1 MMKFVKYTGFPVL
14 CGIVIGMMIAS
25 LTKNISALSWLSFGL
40 SFGMNPPFVLDLSLL
55 KFTFG
60 LSVDLNVST
69 IICITLC
76 LIIAKYIYK
85 R

>member
-1 MMKFVKYTGFPVL
+1 MKFIKYTGFPVL
-14 CGIVIGMMIAS
+14 CGIVIGMMLAGV
-25 LTKNISALSWLSFGL
+25 TKNISALSWLSFGL
-40 SFGMNPPFVLDLSLL
+40 SFGMSSPLVLDLSLL
-55 KFTFG
+55 KLTFG
-60 LSVDLNVST
+60 LAVDLNVAT